1 MVGGLVASPSVG
13 LGASGLMGY
22 QALGG
27 KLSSGKTSSRGGGA
41 LDEKDKTGRGRGRGT
56 LPPVFPSRLTKE
68 TLNSIFFTHVE
79 LFVPVL
85 LIVGGLHTQAVVAW
99 SLLIWWNRQT
109 LVALAAGAVVAVRSI
124 RE

>member
-1 MVGGLVASPSVG
+1 M
-13 LGASGLMGY
+13 
-22 QALGG
+22 
-27 KLSSGKTSSRGGGA
+27 
-41 LDEKDKTGRGRGRGT
+41 DEKDKTGRGRGRGT

-85 LIVGGLHTQAVVAW
+85 LIVGGLHTQAVEAW